1 MDANGRKQMTIFA
14 HLSNTFWQVLNRLD
28 NPESDLKRE
37 VGQNPK
43 GDRQRMFDLRV
54 EEVVRSYIKENW
66 DASVLLLSEESEEV
80 TIGDGP
86 PQYTKM

>member
-14 HLSNTFWQVLNRLD
+14 HLSNIFWQVLNRLD

-43 GDRQRMFDLRV
+43 GHRQRMFDLKV
-54 EEVVRSYIKENW
+54 EEVVRSYINENW
-66 DASVLLLSEESEEV
+66 DASVLLLSKES
-80 TIGDGP
+80 
-86 PQYTKM
+86 